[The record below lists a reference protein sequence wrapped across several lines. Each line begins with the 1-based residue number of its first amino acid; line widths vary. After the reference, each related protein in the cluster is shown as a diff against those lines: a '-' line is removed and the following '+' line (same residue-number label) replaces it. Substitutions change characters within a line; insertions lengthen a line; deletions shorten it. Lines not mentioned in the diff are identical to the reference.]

1 MEPSVKLCMGCMNE
15 LAEDGRCHYC
25 SYTDDI
31 PHLQAY
37 LAPKTVLDNRYVIGK
52 MLSYNGEGASYIC
65 YDMVGKCKCV
75 CREYMPDTLCER
87 ASDGLSI
94 NVNKDCLAKY
104 KTFMSEFADM
114 NKVLSRMRNLTHIVT
129 AKDMFA
135 ENNTTYVIL
144 EYVEGVSLKKFLQS
158 NTGFLTWDQVK
169 KLFVPLFTTLNII
182 HNAGIIHRGIS
193 PENIIVTT
201 DGELKL
207 TGFCISSIRTSNT
220 GMMPEFYS
228 GYTAPEQYSSLQWQG
243 TWTDVYA
250 VAAVIYRI
258 LTGNMPLD
266 ANTRIH
272 NDTLMEANRLNP
284 RIPLHI
290 SDALAQAMAVRG
302 EERTKTV
309 TELVSGLFEQPSRI
323 EHPKGSTQTIPIQHI
338 PREER
343 RYRDEEDE
351 DTKYESSKPAKKSSK
366 LATVVGLCVLGVLL
380 VIGIYL
386 MTQLFAPPEDNTN
399 AASLPASEDI
409 SGNNSEEE
417 DNYEYGTATST
428 SPVKP
433 DDDDTEYG
441 KGSIMPN
448 LVGLYYTEVEKKMGD
463 EFTLKPKY
471 YYSDD
476 DDRGYVKTQSIPE
489 GTDYDPKRKN
499 ELVLDVCAGPSV
511 IPVPDC
517 TNYSKSDYL
526 SLLDS
531 LNIKYS
537 VGEDYSRTVPYGL
550 VIKTSIPAGGWINI
564 EKGDILTVVVSLGKP
579 PETTTK
585 AKSPDDSGNDSS
597 KSDQIGVDTQ
607 DPWAPH
613 TDPPVN
619 SDDTSNADQPV
630 NTDDQN
636 GGDNGNG
643 GVVFY

>member
-15 LAEDGRCHYC
+15 LDADGHCHYC
-25 SYTDDI
+25 SYSDDI
-31 PHLQAY
+31 PHLQSY
-37 LAPKTVLDNRYVIGK
+37 LAPKTVLDNRYLIGK

-87 ASDGLSI
+87 ESDGLTI
-94 NVNKDCLAKY
+94 TVNKDCLAKY

-129 AKDMFA
+129 AKDMFS

-158 NTGFLTWDQVK
+158 NTGFLTWEQVK

-258 LTGNMPLD
+258 LTGSMPLD

-272 NDTLMEANRLNP
+272 NDTMVDADRINP
-284 RIPLHI
+284 RIPAHI

-302 EERTKTV
+302 EERTQTV
-309 TELVSGLFEQPSRI
+309 TELVSGLFEQPSRM
-323 EHPKGSTQTIPIQHI
+323 EHSKGSTQTIPIQHI

-343 RYRDEEDE
+343 QRRS
-351 DTKYESSKPAKKSSK
+351 ESEGRSHRAQKKKGNK
-366 LATVVGLCVLGVLL
+366 LATIVGIGVLGVLL

-386 MTQLFAPPEDNTN
+386 MTQLFAPPDENQPTTSQRPIHDYS
-399 AASLPASEDI
+399 ADDSD
-409 SGNNSEEE
+409 EEE
-417 DNYEYGTATST
+417 DG
-428 SPVKP
+428 
-433 DDDDTEYG
+433 
-441 KGSIMPN
+441 
-448 LVGLYYTEVEKKMGD
+448 
-463 EFTLKPKY
+463 
-471 YYSDD
+471 
-476 DDRGYVKTQSIPE
+476 
-489 GTDYDPKRKN
+489 
-499 ELVLDVCAGPSV
+499 
-511 IPVPDC
+511 
-517 TNYSKSDYL
+517 
-526 SLLDS
+526 
-531 LNIKYS
+531 
-537 VGEDYSRTVPYGL
+537 
-550 VIKTSIPAGGWINI
+550 
-564 EKGDILTVVVSLGKP
+564 
-579 PETTTK
+579 
-585 AKSPDDSGNDSS
+585 
-597 KSDQIGVDTQ
+597 
-607 DPWAPH
+607 
-613 TDPPVN
+613 
-619 SDDTSNADQPV
+619 
-630 NTDDQN
+630 
-636 GGDNGNG
+636 
-643 GVVFY
+643 